1 MTTVPTDAALA
12 RLLDQFRSGKPAA
25 LARAVSIVE
34 NHRAGFEQLLAA
46 QHALLGRARRIGIT
60 GPPGAG
66 KSTLTTR
73 LARHYRAHGLRVG
86 IVAVDPTSPFTGGA
100 LLGDRIRMEEIALDP
115 GVFIRSMAT
124 RGSLG
129 GLATATREVCD
140 VLDGFGMDV
149 IIIETVGVGQ
159 SELDVARAADST
171 LVVLVP
177 ESGDSIQTLKA
188 GVMEI
193 ADVYTV
199 NKADRPG
206 ADRLRNDIEL
216 MLGLRAGAALQNV
229 PAHHGVDLRAA
240 PDRDALRDAMNPAR
254 AARAAARAEAPEQW
268 TPPVLRSVAAQNEGI
283 EDIAQSLDRHF
294 RYLEQSGELR
304 IRRRARLRERVMEV
318 VEQQVRQRLWQDAAT
333 LAWLDAQLD
342 GLEEGTLVPF
352 AVADT
357 LRARSTA
364 LLTGASFA
372 PLPSTSGIS
381 A

>member
-1 MTTVPTDAALA
+1 MSMTTAPTESAIG
-12 RLLDQFRSGKPAA
+12 RLLAQFREGKPAA

-34 NHRAGFEQLLAA
+34 NHRAGFEQVLAA
-46 QHALLGRARRIGIT
+46 QHALLGRAQRIGIT

-73 LARHYRAHGLRVG
+73 LARRYRDAGLRVG

-149 IIIETVGVGQ
+149 ILIETVGVGQ
-159 SELDVARAADST
+159 SELDVSRAADST

-193 ADVYTV
+193 ADVFTV

-216 MLGLRAGAALQNV
+216 MLGLRAGAAMQHL
-229 PAHHGVDLRAA
+229 PAHHGVDLRSV

-254 AARAAARAEAPEQW
+254 AARAAAQAEEPEQW

-283 EDIAQSLDRHF
+283 EEVADALARHF
-294 RYLEQSGELR
+294 HYLERSGELR
-304 IRRRARLRERVMEV
+304 TRRRARLRERVMEI
-318 VEQQVRQRLWQDAAT
+318 VEQQVRQRLWRDAAT
-333 LAWLDAQLD
+333 MAWLDSQLD
-342 GLEEGTLVPF
+342 DLEAGTLVPF

-357 LRARSTA
+357 LRSRSNE
-364 LLTGASFA
+364 LLTGASFS
-372 PLPSTSGIS
+372 PLPPHQQG
-381 A
+381 